1 MNKLQQMLDQRDYL
15 LADGAMGT
23 MLMSIGLVQGDP
35 PEQWN
40 KTVPEKIQRV
50 HEMYLNAGSDI
61 VLTNTFGGTRFRLKL
76 HNLQDQAYNFNKLGA
91 EIACRAVAAVGKEA
105 VVAGS
110 IGPSGEIMAPVGEL
124 SFEDAVDGFAEQA
137 RGLADG
143 GADILWIETMSDL
156 MEIEAA
162 VTGIRRATDLPI
174 VSTMT
179 FDTNGNTMMGVTPV
193 HAFNFLKEQGLSAMG
208 GNCGNGPEEIE
219 GVIQK
224 MYATSQAFPLVSK
237 SNAGIP
243 QYIDGE
249 LHYNG
254 TPEVMARHAVK
265 VRDFGASII
274 GACCGSTPQHIQAMR
289 EALESHPTNRV
300 VLEMVLADAA
310 LPTNNRRR
318 RRRRG

>member
-1 MNKLQQMLDQRDYL
+1 MDKLQQMLAQNEYL
-15 LADGAMGT
+15 MADGGMGT
-23 MLMSIGLVQGDP
+23 MLMGIGLEQGDP

-40 KTVPEKIQRV
+40 ETKPEKIQWV
-50 HEMYLNAGSDI
+50 HEQYLKAGSDVI
-61 VLTNTFGGTRFRLKL
+61 LTNTFGGTRFRLKL
-76 HNLQDQAYNFNKLGA
+76 HRLQDQAYEYNRLGA
-91 EIACRAVAAVGKEA
+91 AIARKAIDVVGRDA
-105 VVAGS
+105 LVAGS
-110 IGPSGEIMAPVGEL
+110 IGPSGEIMQPVGDL

-143 GADILWIETMSDL
+143 GADLLWIETMSDL
-156 MEIEAA
+156 TEIEAA

-179 FDTNGNTMMGVTPV
+179 FDTNGNTMMGITPM
-193 HAFNFLKEQGLSAMG
+193 HAFDFLKDLGLSAMG

-224 MYATSQAFPLVSK
+224 MYATNQEFPLVSK

-249 LHYNG
+249 LHYSG
-254 TPEVMARHAVK
+254 TPEVMAEHAVK
-265 VRDFGASII
+265 VRDFGARII
-274 GACCGSTPQHIQAMR
+274 GACCGSSPEHITIMR
-289 EALESHPTNRV
+289 EALEQNPTKRV
-300 VLEMVLADAA
+300 VHEMVLVDAG
-310 LPTNNRRR
+310 LPKSDRRR